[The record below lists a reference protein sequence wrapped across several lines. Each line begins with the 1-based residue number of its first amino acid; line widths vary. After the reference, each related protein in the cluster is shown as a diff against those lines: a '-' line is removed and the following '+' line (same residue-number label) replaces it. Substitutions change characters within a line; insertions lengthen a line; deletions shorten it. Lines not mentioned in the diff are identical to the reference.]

1 MFNPVIETAIGLI
14 FVYLLLSMICSALQE
29 WIAALLALRAKTL
42 EQGIK
47 NMLSGDADTVRKIFE
62 HPLIDGMTRQSFW
75 DRTLA
80 RPGRPS
86 YISAE
91 RFSKAFLSAIGISEN
106 AVS

>member
-29 WIAALLALRAKTL
+29 WIAALFALRAKTL
-42 EQGIK
+42 ELGIR
-47 NMLSGDADTVRKIFE
+47 NMLVGDPTTVQKILS
-62 HPLIDGMTRQSFW
+62 HPLIDGMSRQTFW
-75 DRTLA
+75 DRILS

-91 RFSKAFLSAIGISEN
+91 MFSRAFLSVTEMTDAT
-106 AVS
+106 